1 MQNYVGNNNL
11 ATEKQCHYCRFNPL
25 DASMKHVYMYIYLVL
40 GLEVLTLH
48 FQNPLLIITH
58 CWPVTKSERKRER
71 EREREKKRQK

>member
-1 MQNYVGNNNL
+1 
-11 ATEKQCHYCRFNPL
+11 
-25 DASMKHVYMYIYLVL
+25 MYIYLVL